1 MKTKYALTI
10 LFIGLWIFCFRPL
23 AFALKY
29 KPKTEETLSH
39 VALIHYGDPKKYIY
53 LVAANR
59 IADPDRYPQ
68 GKTLWVPT
76 VWKYRLKKGD
86 NLSRVAAKY
95 LKDKKRAEFL
105 AWLNRISKPK
115 DLKAGAL
122 LTIPFLLKHRV
133 QQGQSM
139 VDVSRRYYFRTKPTS
154 LLRKFNDK
162 RTNAL
167 KPGEIILVPI
177 FDNEASYDK
186 VKERLKNYEERRSKA
201 AKQARERAMDKPVTD
216 SKTVTPKDPEPKH
229 DKKDPSDS
237 KTSEAASSDS
247 ILRPETGD
255 IDKKTT
261 PQEDTSLIQEAF
273 ELYRDGEY
281 DLAQASLLR
290 VLEKGRLS
298 RADEAE
304 AREILAFCLVAKDRT
319 NDAEHEFVRLLM
331 VSPDRTLDPIT
342 TSPKIMEVFKRAKGT
357 R

>member
-1 MKTKYALTI
+1 MKPKYALNI
-10 LFIGLWIFCFRPL
+10 LFISLWIFCLQPL

-59 IADPDRYPQ
+59 IADPDRYPK

-86 NLSRVAAKY
+86 NLSKVATKY

-115 DLKAGAL
+115 DIKAGAL

-177 FDNEASYDK
+177 FDHEASYDK
-186 VKERLKNYEERRSKA
+186 VKERVKNYEERRSKA
-201 AKQARERAMDKPVTD
+201 AKEARERALDKPV
-216 SKTVTPKDPEPKH
+216 
-229 DKKDPSDS
+229 SDS
-237 KTSEAASSDS
+237 KTIEVKDPKSTDAKKDPGDS
-247 ILRPETGD
+247 KTPGDDKTDKILSAGLED
-255 IDKKTT
+255 EDKKTT
-261 PQEDTSLIQEAF
+261 PPEDTSLIQEAF

-298 RADEAE
+298 KADEAE
-304 AREILAFCLVAKDRT
+304 AREILAFCLVAKDQT
-319 NDAEHEFVRLLM
+319 KDAEHEFVRLLM

-342 TSPKIMEVFKRAKGT
+342 TSPKILKVFKRAKGT

>member
-1 MKTKYALTI
+1 MKLKYALTI
-10 LFIGLWIFCFRPL
+10 LLVALWIFCLRPL

-59 IADPDRYPQ
+59 IADPDRYPK

-86 NLSRVAAKY
+86 NLSRVASKY
-95 LKDKKRAEFL
+95 LKDKNRAEFL

-122 LTIPFLLKHRV
+122 ITIPFLLKHRV

-154 LLRKFNDK
+154 LLRKFNNK

-177 FDNEASYDK
+177 FDSEASYDK
-186 VKERLKNYEERRSKA
+186 VKERVKNYEDRRSKA
-201 AKQARERAMDKPVTD
+201 AKEARNRAMDKPVTD
-216 SKTVTPKDPEPKH
+216 SSTKHPKD
-229 DKKDPSDS
+229 DKKDPTDS
-237 KTSEAASSDS
+237 KTTSTDS
-247 ILRPETGD
+247 TAKILSAEPEGK
-255 IDKKTT
+255 DKKTT
-261 PQEDTSLIQEAF
+261 PAEDSALIQEAF
-273 ELYRDGEY
+273 EFYRDGEY

-290 VLEKGRLS
+290 VLEKGRVS

-319 NDAEHEFVRLLM
+319 KEAEHEFVRLLM